1 MLSTRL
7 FGKTTDLKLKA
18 ITIIHSSTTETV
30 RLPPDCDGTNVVV
43 HPTAVR
49 SKLPAKRRVREANH
63 RRRLKEAARK
73 KAKATTETAK
83 SSDKENSATPSP
95 RKVQK
100 KVIAKKKKPVKT
112 TLKKKKEV
120 IDYSAAQEKS
130 SGKTPDEDPL
140 GKVRNWL
147 LNSHNITGS
156 LAVRKSKSSPAG
168 FLQTENQQRSPAK
181 VHRPQTRTTEQRG
194 KSGSLDAQGKEQVKL
209 QVVYKPPFK
218 FSVKLKKP
226 TEVATTVVKEIN
238 SKVNQRGRKA
248 LLIKSE
254 HDPKH
259 KQNRKSRPVSGEAV
273 SPTTPKVEA
282 VDNVDSCA
290 KEITTP
296 VENKDKIARLISV
309 DKNEPLY
316 ENSPPI
322 YENTHDLSIPSQN
335 CPKVDLLR
343 MSSVECVTQSK
354 IPLDPDRTK
363 TYKITRHHSVDGK
376 NQGNILVREDDK
388 RRRRDSCRDSRKRY
402 SLATDKYMGSC
413 KPVDKP
419 QKVSGTVEP
428 VTRLSVPLL
437 DSDVDSNLLT
447 VPSDLEVLLS
457 ESEYLFSD
465 DA

>member
-30 RLPPDCDGTNVVV
+30 RLPPDGDGANVVV

-73 KAKATTETAK
+73 KAKTTETAK
-83 SSDKENSATPSP
+83 SSDKENSAAPSP

-130 SGKTPDEDPL
+130 SGKTPEEDPL

-168 FLQTENQQRSPAK
+168 FQQTENQQRSPVK

-254 HDPKH
+254 HESKH

-273 SPTTPKVEA
+273 SPTTPKAEVLDT
-282 VDNVDSCA
+282 VDGCVQDNPA
-290 KEITTP
+290 P
-296 VENKDKIARLISV
+296 VENKDKLARLISV

-316 ENSPPI
+316 ENSSPI
-322 YENTHDLSIPSQN
+322 YQNTHELSTSQN

-376 NQGNILVREDDK
+376 NQGNVLVREDDK
-388 RRRRDSCRDSRKRY
+388 KRRRDSCRDSRKRY
-402 SLATDKYMGSC
+402 SLATDKYMDSC
-413 KPVDKP
+413 RPVDRL
-419 QKVSGTVEP
+419 QRVSGTVDP
-428 VTRLSVPLL
+428 VTRPSVPLL